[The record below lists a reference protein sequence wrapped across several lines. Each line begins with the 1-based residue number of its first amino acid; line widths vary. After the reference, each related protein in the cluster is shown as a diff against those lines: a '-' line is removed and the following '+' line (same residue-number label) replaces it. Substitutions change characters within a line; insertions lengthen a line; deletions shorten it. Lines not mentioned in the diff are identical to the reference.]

1 MVCKTKDGIEVHEI
15 DGVSHSHRTDLNEEA
30 LGMIEIGDRG
40 FVRDVISFDRII
52 GRDHLV
58 ETKNEDEIVR
68 MSRNGNEYE
77 TRFVMNK
84 EAEPTDKATV
94 IIAKGGPEDGDLE
107 GKYILV
113 TLFEGDPGMPEPYG
127 RNEGDPACISFWET
141 HALVPTPEQR
151 AMIEEMEQQLAY
163 ETQNTRVFIS
173 PKDGPTSFYSPAQEQ
188 SVKAVVGFNQ
198 ESGRITIKFGKDAA
212 LDKGVE
218 EIAKNLWGE
227 GAEVSEK
234 TIISPSGA
242 SLSDLVSA
250 VMQVEESVM
259 PPRDISRVQ
268 DLKEIRKELP
278 GAIKEKAQELSIP
291 LDLPAD
297 GPGGGHD
304 R

>member
-1 MVCKTKDGIEVHEI
+1 MVYKTKDGIEVYEV

-40 FVRDVISFDRII
+40 LVRDVISFGRTI
-52 GRDHLV
+52 GYDHLV
-58 ETKNEDEIVR
+58 ETKDGDEIVR

-77 TRFVMNK
+77 TKFAMNR
-84 EAEPTDKATV
+84 EANPTDKAFV
-94 IIAKGGPEDGDLE
+94 VIAKGDHTDGDLE

-113 TLFEGDPGMPEPYG
+113 TLFEGDPGMSEPYG
-127 RNEGDPACISFWET
+127 RNENDPECISFWEN

-163 ETQNTRVFIS
+163 ETQDTRVFIS
-173 PKDGPTSFYSPAQEQ
+173 PKDGPTSFYSPSQEQ

-198 ESGRITIKFGKDAA
+198 ESGKITIKFSRDAA

-218 EIAKNLWGE
+218 ETAKNLWGK
-227 GAEVSEK
+227 AAKVSERM
-234 TIISPSGA
+234 IVSPGGA
-242 SLSDLVSA
+242 TLSDLVSA
-250 VMQVEESVM
+250 VMQVEESVA

-268 DLKEIRKELP
+268 DLKEIREELP
-278 GAIKEKAQELSIP
+278 EAIKEKAQELNIP
-291 LDLPAD
+291 LDLPTDA
-297 GPGGGHD
+297 PGSGHN